1 MGERRVRNAKVV
13 GSIPSTS
20 TSKPAVFVAR
30 RLPDDLHLSLAEHTE
45 LSVWK
50 EPSPPPREALL
61 SAVAGAEGI
70 LTMISDRVDEELLAR
85 APRLRVVS
93 NMGVGVDN
101 IDVGAC
107 TAHRIPVGNTPG
119 VLTDA
124 TSDLAFAL
132 LLAAARRL
140 TEAFTFV
147 QAGQWKTWDPNL
159 LLGRDVYGATLGI
172 AGLGKIG
179 EAVARRA
186 HGFGMRILYCGRAKP
201 HAEAHT
207 GARLV
212 SKEELLQQSDFVSLH
227 VPLTPQTRHYI
238 GRTELE
244 MMKRDAILINT
255 SRGAVVDQ
263 MALRESLARGHPGGA
278 ALDVTDPE
286 PIAPDDPL
294 LRLPNVIV
302 IPHLGSATA
311 QTRAKMAQLAI
322 DNLLAGLAGRRLP
335 NCVNPQ
341 VFD

>member
-1 MGERRVRNAKVV
+1 MERGWIV
-13 GSIPSTS
+13 
-20 TSKPAVFVAR
+20 
-30 RLPDDLHLSLAEHTE
+30 L
-45 LSVWK
+45 
-50 EPSPPPREALL
+50 
-61 SAVAGAEGI
+61 GA
-70 LTMISDRVDEELLAR
+70 
-85 APRLRVVS
+85 APL
-93 NMGVGVDN
+93 
-101 IDVGAC
+101 
-107 TAHRIPVGNTPG
+107 
-119 VLTDA
+119 
-124 TSDLAFAL
+124 
-132 LLAAARRL
+132 
-140 TEAFTFV
+140 
-147 QAGQWKTWDPNL
+147 KKK
-159 LLGRDVYGATLGI
+159 
-172 AGLGKIG
+172 LGKIG
-179 EAVARRA
+179 EAVDRWAQ
-186 HGFGMRILYCGRAKP
+186 GFGMRILYCGREKP

-212 SKEELLQQSDFVSLH
+212 SKEELMQQSDFVSLH

-294 LRLPNVIV
+294 LRLPSVIV
-302 IPHLGSATA
+302 IPPLGSATA
-311 QTRAKMAQLAI
+311 QARAKMAQLAI